1 MTFPQYRKY
10 SNSKVFFKINSDSN
24 WSEIQ
29 IIVNRYQYRNFIATI
44 HPDRMFVLDLIAC
57 RLGILQS
64 SADEFENL
72 YKSNQL
78 QHVS

>member
-29 IIVNRYQYRNFIATI
+29 IVGNHYQYRNFNVSL

-57 RLGILQS
+57 RLGILKA
-64 SADEFENL
+64 SADEFESL
-72 YKSNQL
+72 FKSNQL
-78 QHVS
+78 RYVS